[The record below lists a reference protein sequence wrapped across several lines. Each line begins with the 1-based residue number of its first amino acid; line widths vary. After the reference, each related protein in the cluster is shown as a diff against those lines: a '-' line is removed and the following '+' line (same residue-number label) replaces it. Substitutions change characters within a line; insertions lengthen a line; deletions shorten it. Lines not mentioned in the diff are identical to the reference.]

1 MAAILDL
8 PTMQCHKIFSGHTT
22 MSDVPENPM
31 VDTKITNLLLFYR
44 QLYPFIV
51 RPCTNSGHV
60 GYCGHFLTLENPT
73 HFPENSLFEE

>member
-22 MSDVPENPM
+22 MSGVPENPM
-31 VDTKITNLLLFYR
+31 VDTQITNLLLFYR

-51 RPCTNSGHV
+51 
-60 GYCGHFLTLENPT
+60 
-73 HFPENSLFEE
+73 